1 MKGIVF
7 TEFQELVESTY
18 GLEVAD
24 KVVSKGCPFQQ
35 GFTSV
40 GTYDHHILLEMVG
53 QLSAESRASVQELV
67 HAFGKHLFQ
76 SFLRAYPAFFK
87 DVGGTCE
94 LLNNVETVIHR
105 EVRKLYPDAEL
116 PHFYFYEAE
125 PDCFKMEY
133 RSTRPFAVL
142 AGGLIEASIEHFGEA
157 LAVER
162 LDLEGAPGTHALFYL
177 TPALVPN

>member
-7 TEFQELVESTY
+7 TEFQELVEGAF

-24 KVVSKGCPFQQ
+24 KVVSKGCPFQW

-53 QLSAESRASVQELV
+53 QLSAETGAPAHELV

-76 SFLRAYPAFFK
+76 SFLRAYPGSFRNVSSTF
-87 DVGGTCE
+87 E

-105 EVRKLYPDAEL
+105 EVCKLYPDAEL
-116 PHFYFYEAE
+116 PHFYFHEAE
-125 PDCFKMEY
+125 PGCFKMEY
-133 RSTRPFAVL
+133 RSSRPFAVL
-142 AGGLIEASIEHFGEA
+142 AGGLIEASIAHFGEA
-157 LAVER
+157 LEVER
-162 LDLEGAPGTHALFYL
+162 VDLDGAPGTHALFYL